1 MPTTLPKTKV
11 LIQRASQ
18 NLSNPTEGISNQKFE
33 IVYEGFIFLEDISS
47 NSDFDKFFPTGLQE
61 GKRFYIVWDKAD
73 IQNDDIIS
81 FNLSQIG
88 NKKGSIDSTA
98 YDYYK
103 IQLKVPVKQSG
114 LSILGSRHKEGFCIS
129 YD

>member
-18 NLSNPTEGISNQKFE
+18 NLSNPTEGISNQQIETVF
-33 IVYEGFIFLEDISS
+33 EGFIFLEDISS

>member
-1 MPTTLPKTKV
+1 MPTTLPKTRV

-18 NLSNPTEGISNQKFE
+18 NLSNPTEGISNSQLETVF
-33 IVYEGFIFLEDISS
+33 EGFIFLEDISS
-47 NSDFDKFFPTGLQE
+47 NSDFDKFYPTGLQE

-73 IQNDDIIS
+73 IRNDDIIS

-88 NKKGSIDSTA
+88 NRRGIIDSSA

-103 IQLKVPVKQSG
+103 IQLKVPIKQGG
-114 LSILGSRHKEGFCIS
+114 LAILGSRHKEGFCIS

>member
-1 MPTTLPKTKV
+1 M
-11 LIQRASQ
+11 LIQRATQ
-18 NLSNPTEGISNQKFE
+18 NLSNPTEGISNPKIETVF
-33 IVYEGFIFLEDISS
+33 EGFIFLEDISS

-88 NKKGSIDSTA
+88 NRKGSIDSEA
-98 YDYYK
+98 LDYYK
-103 IQLKVPVKQSG
+103 IQLKVPIKQGG
-114 LSILGSRHKEGFCIS
+114 LAILGSRHKEGFCIS
-129 YD
+129 YN